1 MDKESFEILI
11 GSLEEVTKRGRD
23 GTAAVK
29 KSVVAPSAGDAKRF
43 GNIKFKARREKKRSR
58 LRVEQE

>member
-11 GSLEEVTKRGRD
+11 GSLEELTKRGRD

-29 KSVVAPSAGDAKRF
+29 KTVVAPSAGDAKRF
-43 GNIKFKARREKKRSR
+43 GNIRFKEKRKTFIN
-58 LRVEQE
+58 EI